1 MNQAVFIVRR
11 LLHMVIVVLGVTI
24 VVFFMIHLVP
34 GDPARIYLGT
44 RATPSAIAHLHEQWG
59 LDQPLPQQ
67 YLSFMGDLL
76 HGDLGESL
84 LYQGSASEIVV
95 GRLPV
100 TLWLVV
106 YAVILTM
113 VITIPF
119 ATVSALRKDRWE
131 DHVTRAGSLAALGM
145 PSFWVGI
152 VLLLVLGVQVKAFPV
167 GGFGDGVLDH
177 VYHLFLPAV
186 TLAISLSPLLIR
198 SLRASMIDV
207 LNSDYVVTAMAKGVT
222 SRRIVVRHLLPNA
235 AIPTLTLLGVNVGF
249 LVGGTVVIERVY
261 GLSGVGNLMV
271 DAILARDFTVVQGVA
286 LVFAVGVVLVNFLT
300 DLLYMVLDPRVRI
313 ER

>member
-24 VVFFMIHLVP
+24 VVFFMIHMVP

-44 RATPSAIAHLHEQWG
+44 RATPSAIANLHEQWG
-59 LDQPLPQQ
+59 LNQPLPQQ
-67 YLSFMGDLL
+67 YVSFMADLL

-84 LYQGSASEIVV
+84 LYHSSASEVV
-95 GRLPV
+95 VARLPV
-100 TLWLVV
+100 TVWLVI
-106 YAVILTM
+106 YAVILTI

-119 ATVSALRKDRWE
+119 ATVSALRKDHWE
-131 DHVTRAGSLAALGM
+131 DHATRVGSLAALGM

-167 GGFGDGVLDH
+167 GGFGEGVLGH

-207 LNSDYVVTAMAKGVT
+207 LSSDYVVTAMAKGVS
-222 SRRIVVRHLLPNA
+222 SRRIVARHLLPNA

-271 DAILARDFTVVQGVA
+271 DAILARDFTVVQGVT

>member
-1 MNQAVFIVRR
+1 MNHAVFIVRR
-11 LLHMVIVVLGVTI
+11 LLHMLVVVIGVTI
-24 VVFFMIHLVP
+24 VVFFMIHMVP

-44 RATPSAIAHLHEQWG
+44 RATPSAIAALHHQWG

-67 YLSFMGDLL
+67 YLSFMSGLV
-76 HGDLGESL
+76 HGDLGKSL
-84 LYQGSASEIVV
+84 LFHGPASEIVV
-95 GRLPV
+95 DRLPV

-106 YAVILTM
+106 YAVILTI

-119 ATVSALRKDRWE
+119 ATVSALRKDHWE
-131 DHVTRAGSLAALGM
+131 DHATRAGSLTALGM

-152 VLLLVLGVQVKAFPV
+152 VLLLVLGVQVNAFPV
-167 GGFGDGVLDH
+167 GGFGDGLLGH

-207 LNSDYVVTAMAKGVT
+207 LNSDYVVTARAKGVT
-222 SRRIVVRHLLPNA
+222 STRIVLRHLLPNA

-271 DAILARDFTVVQGVA
+271 DAILARDFTVVQGVT
-286 LVFAVGVVLVNFLT
+286 LVFAIGVVLVNFLT
-300 DLLYMVLDPRVRI
+300 DLLYMMLDPRVRI